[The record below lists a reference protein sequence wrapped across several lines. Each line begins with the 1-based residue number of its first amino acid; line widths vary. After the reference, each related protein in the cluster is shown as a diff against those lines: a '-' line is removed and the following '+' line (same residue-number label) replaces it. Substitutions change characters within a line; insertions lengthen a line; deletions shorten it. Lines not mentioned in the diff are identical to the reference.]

1 MLEVK
6 ATAKYVRTSAQKAGL
21 VLDLIRG
28 KKAAEALSI
37 LRFTKK
43 SVARD
48 IEKTL
53 RSAIANAVNVA
64 DKNQKRRLDEDDLVV
79 SRAYADQGPSQ
90 KRVRPAPM
98 GRAYQTIKR
107 TTHLSVVRGR
117 RGGAGGGGQG
127 REDGQGG
134 GQDRA
139 SRKGEV
145 RRPGRPAPPTAP
157 HAPSSP
163 RRSAKK
169 TSAAKESK

>member
-21 VLDLIRG
+21 VLALIRG
-28 KKAAEALSI
+28 KKAADALSI
-37 LRFTKK
+37 LHFTKK

-107 TTHLSVVRGR
+107 TTHISVVRGR
-117 RGGAGGGGQG
+117 GRGAGGGGRRPRARTRRRQRRRKVAKAKSAAKPAG
-127 REDGQGG
+127 TA
-134 GQDRA
+134 DRA
-139 SRKGEV
+139 A
-145 RRPGRPAPPTAP
+145 RPKQ
-157 HAPSSP
+157 S
-163 RRSAKK
+163 KK

>member
-6 ATAKYVRTSAQKAGL
+6 ATSKYVRTSAQKAGL

-37 LRFTKK
+37 LHFTKK

-79 SRAYADQGPSQ
+79 AKAYADQGPSQ

-107 TTHLSVVRGR
+107 TTHLTVVVAE
-117 RGGAGGGGQG
+117 GAE
-127 REDGQGG
+127 REAAEKAAKAE
-134 GQDRA
+134 RHA
-139 SRKGEV
+139 ARTAKAKA
-145 RRPGRPAPPTAP
+145 APKAEGAP
-157 HAPSSP
+157 
-163 RRSAKK
+163 RAKK
-169 TSAAKESK
+169 AKRAGKKESK